1 MFLRKSLKLPIT
13 LAIVMIV
20 LVILL
25 TVGWVWVTVAGALSD
40 ENFAAFYWTVL
51 PIGTSFLVLV
61 LAGTITYLTLSIKA
75 INLTRRQSNFIDS
88 VTHELKSP
96 IASLKL
102 YLQTLALHDLTE
114 AEQTNFRKSMLEDV
128 ERLDQL
134 INHLLDAGRL
144 DRDQVPDADEIEQV
158 ELGPLLRQCAEIVC
172 VRYRVPLETVSFAL
186 QPVVVAA
193 GRGDLEIIFRNLI
206 DNAVKYAG
214 AEPAVKVTAKGVGIY
229 HVKVTVEDN
238 GAGIP
243 APLKRKI
250 FGRFVRVGLE
260 LERQKPGT
268 GLGLFIVRT
277 LLRKLKGEI
286 RVHDREEAP
295 GTVFEVVLPG
305 NLIDHSDSEDTD
317 FHEVDESEEK
327 PSSTSTVGASNT

>member
-20 LVILL
+20 LLIVL
-25 TVGWVWVTVAGALSD
+25 TVGWIWVTVAGALSD
-40 ENFAAFYWTVL
+40 EHFAAFYWTVL

-114 AEQTNFRKSMLEDV
+114 VEQSNFRRSMLEDV

-144 DRDQVPDADEIEQV
+144 DRDQVSDAEEIEQV
-158 ELGPLLRQCAEIVC
+158 ELAPLLRQCAEIVC
-172 VRYRVPLETVSFAL
+172 VRYRVPVETVSFDL
-186 QPVVVAA
+186 QPGIVSA

-214 AEPAVKVTAKGVGIY
+214 PEPVVRVSSLSKATDQVMVY
-229 HVKVTVEDN
+229 VEDN
-238 GAGIP
+238 GPGIP
-243 APLKRKI
+243 TPLRRKI

-277 LLRKLKGEI
+277 LLRKHKGEI
-286 RVHDREEAP
+286 RVHDREEGT
-295 GTVFEVVLPG
+295 GTVFEVKLPG
-305 NLIDHSDSEDTD
+305 QPIPPTDNKQKEAVDST
-317 FHEVDESEEK
+317 ESKE
-327 PSSTSTVGASNT
+327 SSSASIGVQTP